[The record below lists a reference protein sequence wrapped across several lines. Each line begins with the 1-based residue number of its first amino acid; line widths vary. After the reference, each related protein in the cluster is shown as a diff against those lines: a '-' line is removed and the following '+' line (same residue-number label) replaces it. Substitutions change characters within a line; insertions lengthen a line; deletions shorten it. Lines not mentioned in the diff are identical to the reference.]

1 MASNKP
7 FTVADYL
14 LTRLHQLGLRKV
26 FQVPGDYVSHFM
38 SALDDFDGIDAV
50 GEVNEMA
57 AAYAA
62 DGYARYAGIGAVS
75 LQYSVGTF
83 SGLNAI
89 AGAYVER
96 NPVVLIS
103 ASPSAQNRQ
112 LIWSQDVL
120 FHHSTG
126 DLQVGRKVFE
136 PVTVAS
142 LILDDSEHAPALID
156 EALVKAIS
164 ERRPIYLEAWQNVW
178 GEPCPHPQ
186 GELQALAARCDD
198 DSLRAAI
205 EATLLRLG
213 NARSP
218 VIMLGIEVARF
229 GLQEQVMRL
238 IEASGLPFTT
248 SLEAKTVV
256 DESHP
261 QFIGTYAG
269 TASRLWTQALMK
281 DVDCILALGVIF
293 TDDYLQLLAKDFSQI
308 ILVNTQ
314 LARTGLQYYPHV
326 PLPQYLQRLLGAM
339 GLDSDYPLPCSA
351 HEPPPA
357 VRLQQGSADD
367 PLGYELFLEIL
378 ERVAREQNLWADSSL
393 ILGESSAL
401 YAASNLNGLPRDSFV
416 ADAIW
421 GSLGH
426 ETGCAL
432 GVALASG
439 RRPVVVAGDGGFM
452 MICQSLSTLARNRIN
467 ALVFVMSNEA
477 YAIEQAFV
485 DIDAFEPGGQFAP
498 FDLLP
503 TWDYLALAKG
513 FGAEGFKVSTRS
525 GLEQLLPQLLRL
537 KDRPALIQVVIPQ
550 RDLAPQIK
558 RLAKPDGPRFVAR
571 HSHDND

>member
-1 MASNKP
+1 MASNDS
-7 FTVADYL
+7 FSVADYL
-14 LTRLHQLGLRKV
+14 LTRLYQLGLRKV

-62 DGYARYAGIGAVS
+62 DGYARYTGIGAVS

-89 AGAYVER
+89 AGSYVER

-103 ASPSAQNRQ
+103 ASPNAQNRQ

-136 PVTVAS
+136 PITVAS
-142 LILDDSEHAPALID
+142 LILDDSASAPGLID
-156 EALVKAIS
+156 AALVQAIS
-164 ERRPIYLEAWQNVW
+164 QRRPIYLEAWQNVW
-178 GEPCPHPQ
+178 GEPCPRPQ
-186 GELQALAARCDD
+186 GELAPEPARCDQ
-198 DSLRAAI
+198 DSLAAAI
-205 EATLLRLG
+205 EASLQRLG
-213 NARSP
+213 SARSP
-218 VIMLGIEVARF
+218 VIMLGIEVARY
-229 GLQEQVMRL
+229 GLQDQVMRL

-261 QFIGTYAG
+261 QFIGTYVG
-269 TASRLWTQALMK
+269 PASRLWTQAFMQ

-293 TDDYLQLLAKDFSQI
+293 TDDYLQLLAKDFSRI
-308 ILVNTQ
+308 ILVNSQ
-314 LARTGLQYYPHV
+314 QARTGLQYYPHV
-326 PLPQYLQRLLGAM
+326 PLPAYMQQLLTAM
-339 GLDSDYPLPCSA
+339 GLDQDYPLLHNA
-351 HEPPPA
+351 REPAPA
-357 VRLQQGSADD
+357 ALLKQGAADD
-367 PLGYELFLEIL
+367 ALGYDLFLEML
-378 ERVAREQNLWADSSL
+378 DDFARQHDLWADSSL

-401 YAASNLNGLPRDSFV
+401 YAASNLNDLPRDSFV

-432 GVALASG
+432 GVALGSG
-439 RRPVVVAGDGGFM
+439 RRPIVVAGDGGFM
-452 MICQSLSTLARNRIN
+452 MICQSLSTLVRNRVN
-467 ALVFVMSNEA
+467 ALVFVMSNEV

-485 DIDAFEPGGQFAP
+485 DITAFEPGGQFAP
-498 FDLLP
+498 FDILP
-503 TWDYLALAKG
+503 SWDYLALAKG
-513 FGAEGFKVSTRS
+513 FGAEGFKVSTRA
-525 GLEQLLPQLLRL
+525 GLEQLLPQFLGL

-558 RLAKPDGPRFVAR
+558 RLAKPDGPQFVAR